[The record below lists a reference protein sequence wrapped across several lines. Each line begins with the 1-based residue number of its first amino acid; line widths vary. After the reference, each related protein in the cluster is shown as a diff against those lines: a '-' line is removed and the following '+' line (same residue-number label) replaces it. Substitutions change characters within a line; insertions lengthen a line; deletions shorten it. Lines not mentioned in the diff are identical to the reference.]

1 MVWVSTLTAGLRE
14 KTESL
19 IYDHYGDSVSV
30 LFKKIPIPEEIKFT
44 AEKNAQLRFMRDQ
57 IYIWEISKDEKMI
70 GLAYLD
76 NVKGKSQPITYAVF
90 FDSQGMVEESHII
103 KYREPIGGEVSN
115 QYWLNQFFGK
125 SWESDYKIG
134 SDIDGISGATISVNA
149 VTRGIHRSTI
159 IVELPEKVRYFFAAF
174 LLVLTIGVS
183 IGLVYVNRTTA
194 MTADGTTEHYAGS
207 TFGDELDIPDKYPKE
222 IEGMLL
228 TTHTHL
234 ISFSF
239 IFFFLGALFYMN
251 SIVTSGWKTFFM
263 IEPFISVL
271 GTFGSIWGIR
281 YYSPS
286 FSIAT
291 IVFGILTYLT
301 FYLMVAVCIYDLLL
315 KKD

>member
-1 MVWVSTLTAGLRE
+1 MMKDKIILHKSLCRRILVFFGLVVWVSTLTAGLRE

-149 VTRGIHRSTI
+149 VTRGIHRSTF
-159 IVELPEKVRYFFAAF
+159 IVEY
-174 LLVLTIGVS
+174 LLIQKH
-183 IGLVYVNRTTA
+183 
-194 MTADGTTEHYAGS
+194 E
-207 TFGDELDIPDKYPKE
+207 
-222 IEGMLL
+222 
-228 TTHTHL
+228 
-234 ISFSF
+234 
-239 IFFFLGALFYMN
+239 
-251 SIVTSGWKTFFM
+251 
-263 IEPFISVL
+263 
-271 GTFGSIWGIR
+271 
-281 YYSPS
+281 
-286 FSIAT
+286 
-291 IVFGILTYLT
+291 
-301 FYLMVAVCIYDLLL
+301 
-315 KKD
+315 

>member
-1 MVWVSTLTAGLRE
+1 MINIETLILSGSKILDKPSLHKSLSRRLIILFGLVLWLSSLTAGLRA

-19 IYDHYGDSVSV
+19 IYNHYGDSISV

-57 IYIWEISKDEKMI
+57 IYIWEISRNEEMI

-159 IVELPEKVRYFFAAF
+159 IVEY
-174 LLVLTIGVS
+174 LLIQKH
-183 IGLVYVNRTTA
+183 
-194 MTADGTTEHYAGS
+194 E
-207 TFGDELDIPDKYPKE
+207 
-222 IEGMLL
+222 
-228 TTHTHL
+228 
-234 ISFSF
+234 
-239 IFFFLGALFYMN
+239 
-251 SIVTSGWKTFFM
+251 
-263 IEPFISVL
+263 
-271 GTFGSIWGIR
+271 
-281 YYSPS
+281 
-286 FSIAT
+286 
-291 IVFGILTYLT
+291 
-301 FYLMVAVCIYDLLL
+301 
-315 KKD
+315 

>member
-1 MVWVSTLTAGLRE
+1 MVVWASTLTADLRE

-19 IYDHYGDSVSV
+19 IYNHYGDSVSV
-30 LFKKIPIPEEIKFT
+30 LFKKIPIPEEIKST

-57 IYIWEISKDEKMI
+57 IYIWEISKNEEMI

-159 IVELPEKVRYFFAAF
+159 IVEY
-174 LLVLTIGVS
+174 LLIQKH
-183 IGLVYVNRTTA
+183 
-194 MTADGTTEHYAGS
+194 E
-207 TFGDELDIPDKYPKE
+207 
-222 IEGMLL
+222 
-228 TTHTHL
+228 
-234 ISFSF
+234 
-239 IFFFLGALFYMN
+239 
-251 SIVTSGWKTFFM
+251 
-263 IEPFISVL
+263 
-271 GTFGSIWGIR
+271 
-281 YYSPS
+281 
-286 FSIAT
+286 
-291 IVFGILTYLT
+291 
-301 FYLMVAVCIYDLLL
+301 
-315 KKD
+315 